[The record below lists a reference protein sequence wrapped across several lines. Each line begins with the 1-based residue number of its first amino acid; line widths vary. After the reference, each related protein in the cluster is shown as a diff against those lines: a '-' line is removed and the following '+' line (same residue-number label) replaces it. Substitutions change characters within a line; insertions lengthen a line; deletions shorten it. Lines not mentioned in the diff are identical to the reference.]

1 MLPIK
6 DNLRGKVENMKLLKV
21 KTYKEKIS
29 CGPAV
34 IKMVLEFYGI
44 KKTEAELA
52 KIAGTTK
59 KTGTEIPQL
68 GKTFE
73 HFGLKTKIKINA
85 TYADLL
91 KYFRKGT
98 PVIVGWY
105 SRGKTEDS
113 DNTIAD
119 GHYSVVIGLDKKFIY
134 LQDPEIGKIRKLK
147 KENFLIVWLDYYGEY
162 PKTKRDIFLR
172 PIIVAYK

>member
-1 MLPIK
+1 MNFLRIK
-6 DNLRGKVENMKLLKV
+6 AYQEA
-21 KTYKEKIS
+21 IS

-44 KKTEAELA
+44 KKTESELA
-52 KIAGTTK
+52 KIAGTSK
-59 KTGTEIPQL
+59 RTGTEVPQV

-73 HFGLKTKIKINA
+73 YFGLKTKTKTNA

-91 KYFRKGT
+91 KYFKKGI

-105 SRGKTEDS
+105 SRGKREDS
-113 DNTIAD
+113 NNTIAD

-134 LQDPEIGKIRKLK
+134 LQDPEIGKMRKLK
-147 KENFLIVWLDYYGEY
+147 KEDFLVV
-162 PKTKRDIFLR
+162 R
-172 PIIVAYK
+172 